1 MEDIPIAPR
10 VPSSAYERGTR
21 MSPAKPHIHY
31 FGIHYKMLSL
41 LGIGKFHYAE
51 ENNFNNYPLAYSV
64 YAFLCTCINIIGYT
78 ISETVNA
85 YKEWGGERDRT
96 VQFFAL
102 TMVGVHGF
110 ATIKT
115 LILIKNNKIIQ
126 KIVRVLEIDS
136 KKYQMDEEIL
146 RESMNFTKLVTYG
159 FLGIGT
165 LTISCMSIYSMIEDI
180 TRYQQLE
187 MSNYTISIRRDTPFT
202 AYVPWSIEDDLPYL
216 AGFLYS
222 VLGMYWMGTT
232 LMVCDTMV
240 ASIMA
245 HISGQFK
252 MVQKVMSETGT
263 KALSILETKLDQQ
276 VQNTI
281 DKKIT
286 FVRNE
291 KNKTPF
297 SNFEILSDNDDFA
310 LRKQYLMSYFSE
322 EDYNL
327 AMIHCLKEAIQ
338 YHQMII
344 G

>member
-1 MEDIPIAPR
+1 
-10 VPSSAYERGTR
+10 
-21 MSPAKPHIHY
+21 MSPGKAYIHY
-31 FGIHYKMLSL
+31 FGIHYKMLAF

-51 ENNFNNYPLAYSV
+51 ENNFNNYPPAYFI
-64 YAFLCTCINIIGYT
+64 YAFLCTTVNIIGYT

-115 LILIKNNKIIQ
+115 LILIKNNRIIQ

-146 RESMNFTKLVTYG
+146 KESMNFTKLVTYG
-159 FLGIGT
+159 FLIMGT
-165 LTISCMSIYSMIEDI
+165 VTISCMSMYSLIEDI
-180 TRYQQLE
+180 SRKQQLK
-187 MSNYTISIRRDTPFT
+187 MSNYTISIRRETPFT
-202 AYVPWSIEDDLPYL
+202 AYVPWSTEDDLPYL

-222 VLGMYWMGTT
+222 VIGMHWMGTT

-263 KALSILETKLDQQ
+263 KALTILEAKLNLQ
-276 VQNTI
+276 VLKTI
-281 DKKIT
+281 DKKMM
-286 FVRNE
+286 FVR
-291 KNKTPF
+291 KANKKVSF
-297 SNFEILSDNDDFA
+297 KNFEMWSENEDFT
-310 LRKQYLMSYFSE
+310 LRKQRLMHYFNE

-344 G
+344 E